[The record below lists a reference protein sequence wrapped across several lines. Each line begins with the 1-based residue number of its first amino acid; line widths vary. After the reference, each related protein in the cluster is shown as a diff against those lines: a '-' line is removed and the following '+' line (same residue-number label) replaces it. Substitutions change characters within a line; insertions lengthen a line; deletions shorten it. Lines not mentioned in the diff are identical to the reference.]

1 MIRSRF
7 SLPARWLA
15 CACLFLV
22 ACASAPE
29 ASDGRTDF
37 VFVDWAGPAL
47 TVYAVEPEGLAADA
61 PVVIVMHGVK
71 RNADDYRDNWVDL
84 ANTYGFRI
92 YAPMFD
98 RESFPGADYYN
109 LGGVGTETVSAY
121 DAIEPLFAYVTSH
134 RGASA
139 SHYTIFG
146 HSAGSQFVHRFVCFA
161 DPAHMDLAITANAGW
176 YTMPTDEAAWPYG
189 LGGIDTADCDAA
201 NWLARP
207 MLVLLGDKDVDPMD
221 PNLRRTPEALAQGET
236 RFERGHAFYAQA
248 SERAEALGVELGW
261 TMQIVP
267 GVAHDNRGMALAAAD
282 VIAARAKA
290 EAP

>member
-1 MIRSRF
+1 MIRSSF

-15 CACLFLV
+15 CACMFLV
-22 ACASAPE
+22 ACATAPE
-29 ASDGRTDF
+29 SSDGRTDF
-37 VFVDWAGPAL
+37 VFEDWAGPAL
-47 TVYAVEPEGLAADA
+47 TVYAIEPEGLAPDA

-98 RESFPGADYYN
+98 QASFPGADYYN
-109 LGGVGTETVSAY
+109 LGGVGTDAVSAY
-121 DAIEPLFAYVTSH
+121 DAIEPMFDFVTAH
-134 RGASA
+134 RGVSA
-139 SHYTIFG
+139 SHYSIFG

-161 DPAHMDLAITANAGW
+161 DPARMNLAITANAGW
-176 YTMPTDEAAWPYG
+176 YTMPTGEAEWPYG

-207 MLVLLGDKDVDPMD
+207 MLVLLGDQDVDPMD
-221 PNLRRTPEALAQGET
+221 PNLRRTPEALAQGTT
-236 RFERGHAFYAQA
+236 RFERGHAFYEMA
-248 SERAEALGVELGW
+248 SSAAEALGVELGW
-261 TMQIVP
+261 TKQIVP

-282 VIAARAKA
+282 VIAAR
-290 EAP
+290 EAANAP